1 MRVNG
6 GLIRERNVV
15 TISWKAPM
23 HGWVT
28 LNTNGVC
35 KGGILAGYRGI
46 IRGKSNEWICGL
58 SKFLGHLL
66 NLYNRVVGSVERTL
80 ISLKL
85 WLHKCEGLY
94 GFSYSRSL
102 F

>member
-35 KGGILAGYRGI
+35 KGGILAEYRGI
-46 IRGKSNEWICGL
+46 IRAKAMNGYVALVN
-58 SKFLGHLL
+58 FLGTCSTYIIELWE
-66 NLYNRVVGSVERTL
+66 V
-80 ISLKL
+80 LK
-85 WLHKCEGLY
+85 GL
-94 GFSYSRSL
+94 
-102 F
+102 